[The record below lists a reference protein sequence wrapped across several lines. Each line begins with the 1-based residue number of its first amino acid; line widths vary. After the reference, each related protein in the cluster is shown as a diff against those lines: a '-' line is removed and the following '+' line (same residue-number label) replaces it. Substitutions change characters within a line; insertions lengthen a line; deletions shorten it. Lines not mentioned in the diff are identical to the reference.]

1 MSSHEPRALS
11 ELSDLSPGSHMFL
24 LVEGDLEGEG
34 ALLDYLLG
42 GARHGDKLLCLLD
55 LTDPVAFAARLTAAA
70 PELGEALETGRLE
83 LGGFEDLCSAG
94 GRFEPVR
101 ARAVL
106 EAASERG
113 RAQGCRSLRLAGEMS
128 WISRLG
134 AELEP
139 LRQHQAWVTG
149 FVEEHGAMALCLYER
164 RRFTPAR
171 LLEQLR
177 LYPAVVVAGLV
188 HANPY
193 YLPVTDASGAP
204 PEGRAL
210 AHVLAHVREQGELT
224 RSLRR
229 SELRYRQ
236 LFDSLIHGFSLHEMI
251 FDAAGEP
258 RDYRF
263 VEINPAFEA
272 LTGLSGDAVLGRT
285 VLEVIPGLEREWI
298 ERYGRVVTTGEET
311 RFRMYSSP
319 LARHYEVV
327 AYRASPGRFATVFSD
342 ITEIVEAE
350 EKRREAERRLFE
362 SQKLDS
368 LGMLAG
374 GIAHDFNNMLMGVL
388 GNASLALDEV
398 EPGSPLADCLVDIE
412 AAAKNAAGL
421 ARQLLAYS
429 GRGRFMVEPVD
440 VASLVQE
447 MAKLLEASIPKSV
460 RLRYQFDPHAG
471 LVEADLSQM
480 RQVLMNLILNAAQ
493 AIGGRSGVVTVQV
506 SAMHCDADYLA
517 TTFADDQLDEG
528 DYVYLEVSDT
538 GAGMTPEVQLR
549 IFDPFFTTKETGRGL
564 GLAATLGIIRGHRG
578 AIKVYSEVGRGTTF
592 KVLLPQHGGAEPLRP
607 RQERATGGFEAHGTV
622 LVVDDEEQVRR
633 AAGRILERMGFE
645 VLSAEDGRE
654 AVAIFR
660 SHADEI
666 VLVLLDMM
674 MPRMGGERTFTEL
687 RRIRPE
693 VRVVLSSGYN
703 QQEAVDRFVG
713 RGLAGFIQKPYP
725 KDELERVV
733 REALG

>member
-1 MSSHEPRALS
+1 
-11 ELSDLSPGSHMFL
+11 
-24 LVEGDLEGEG
+24 
-34 ALLDYLLG
+34 
-42 GARHGDKLLCLLD
+42 
-55 LTDPVAFAARLTAAA
+55 
-70 PELGEALETGRLE
+70 
-83 LGGFEDLCSAG
+83 
-94 GRFEPVR
+94 
-101 ARAVL
+101 
-106 EAASERG
+106 
-113 RAQGCRSLRLAGEMS
+113 
-128 WISRLG
+128 
-134 AELEP
+134 
-139 LRQHQAWVTG
+139 
-149 FVEEHGAMALCLYER
+149 
-164 RRFTPAR
+164 
-171 LLEQLR
+171 
-177 LYPAVVVAGLV
+177 
-188 HANPY
+188 
-193 YLPVTDASGAP
+193 
-204 PEGRAL
+204 
-210 AHVLAHVREQGELT
+210 
-224 RSLRR
+224 
-229 SELRYRQ
+229 
-236 LFDSLIHGFSLHEMI
+236 
-251 FDAAGEP
+251 
-258 RDYRF
+258 
-263 VEINPAFEA
+263 
-272 LTGLSGDAVLGRT
+272 
-285 VLEVIPGLEREWI
+285 
-298 ERYGRVVTTGEET
+298 
-311 RFRMYSSP
+311 
-319 LARHYEVV
+319 
-327 AYRASPGRFATVFSD
+327 
-342 ITEIVEAE
+342 
-350 EKRREAERRLFE
+350 
-362 SQKLDS
+362 
-368 LGMLAG
+368 
-374 GIAHDFNNMLMGVL
+374 
-388 GNASLALDEV
+388 
-398 EPGSPLADCLVDIE
+398 
-412 AAAKNAAGL
+412 
-421 ARQLLAYS
+421 
-429 GRGRFMVEPVD
+429 
-440 VASLVQE
+440 
-447 MAKLLEASIPKSV
+447 V

-693 VRVVLSSGYN
+693 VKVVLSSGYN